1 MPTKERRDLLQRH
14 VVYCVKAPPING
26 PKIIPI
32 CATDVRLPRKT
43 GLFLNGTE
51 AVMIVRA
58 PFVKPDLPS
67 PATALPTIN
76 ILEDLETPH
85 SKDPNSNTPKK
96 LRNVCLELK

>member
-1 MPTKERRDLLQRH
+1 MECY
-14 VVYCVKAPPING
+14 VNAPPING

-58 PFVKPDLPS
+58 PFVKPDPPS
-67 PATALPTIN
+67 RGPALLTIN
-76 ILEDLETPH
+76 ILEDLEARH
-85 SKDPNSNTPKK
+85 NKDPNSNTPKK
-96 LRNVCLELK
+96 VRKVCLELK